1 MRFTRLKLENWRNFL
16 SVDVPLAQ
24 RVFLVGPNASGKS
37 NLLDALR
44 FLRDV
49 ADQAGGL
56 RRAIDERRG
65 MYSIWS
71 LHAPR
76 PSPRWIPLTPR
87 SGYTEPSFPPV
98 LIEVE
103 AEIEGQPWRY
113 SLALDLNGRVASEE
127 VDGPEGTLLRRPTA
141 DDQQDPV
148 LLTETHLE
156 QISANKPFRKLAKLF
171 ASVEYTH
178 IVPELVR
185 QPRAPARQA
194 AWRDPYGSE
203 LLESMG
209 ALSKEERER
218 RLSFLQSQ
226 LVKVIPQ
233 LEQLLYAPGLD
244 GTPHL
249 RARFVPSRGP
259 EGFHDE
265 GKLSDGTLRLIGLLW
280 MLGTSASPLLLE
292 EPEMSLHAAA
302 VRQLPQVLA
311 RVASRMDRQILVST
325 HSEEMLSDT
334 GIDPSEILILTP
346 TDQGTRVSVGSDDP
360 ALVALAEGDAPL
372 SGLLVARTR
381 PRDVE
386 QLSYAF
392 GGDDE

>member
-1 MRFTRLKLENWRNFL
+1 MRFNRLKLENWRNFL

-49 ADQAGGL
+49 ADRAGGL
-56 RRAIDERRG
+56 RRAIEERRG
-65 MYSIWS
+65 IDSIRS

-76 PSPRWIPLTPR
+76 PSARWMPPSTR
-87 SGYTEPSFPPV
+87 SGYSGPFFPPV

-103 AEIEGQPWRY
+103 AEIEDQRWRY
-113 SLALDLNGRVASEE
+113 SLALDLDGRIASEE
-127 VDGPEGTLLRRPTA
+127 VDGPEGALLRRPAA
-141 DDQQDPV
+141 DDLQDPE

-156 QISANKPFRKLAKLF
+156 QISANKPFRKLAELF

-194 AWRDPYGSE
+194 VWRDPYGSK
-203 LLESMG
+203 LLESMST
-209 ALSKEERER
+209 LSKEERER

-233 LEQLLYAPGLD
+233 LEQLLYAPEQN

-249 RARFVPSRGP
+249 CARFMPSRSP
-259 EGFHDE
+259 YGFHDE
-265 GKLSDGTLRLIGLLW
+265 TELSDGTLRLIGLLW
-280 MLGTSASPLLLE
+280 ILGAGASPLLLE

-346 TDQGTRVSVGSDDP
+346 GDQGTSVSVGSDDP
-360 ALVALAEGDAPL
+360 ALVALAAEDAPL
-372 SGLLVARTR
+372 SGFLVARTR

>member
-49 ADQAGGL
+49 ADRAGGL
-56 RRAIDERRG
+56 RRAIEERRG
-65 MYSIWS
+65 MDSIRS
-71 LHAPR
+71 LRAPR
-76 PSPRWIPLTPR
+76 PSARWFPPTSR
-87 SGYTEPSFPPV
+87 SGYSGPFFPPV

-103 AEIEGQPWRY
+103 
-113 SLALDLNGRVASEE
+113 N
-127 VDGPEGTLLRRPTA
+127 
-141 DDQQDPV
+141 
-148 LLTETHLE
+148 
-156 QISANKPFRKLAKLF
+156 
-171 ASVEYTH
+171 
-178 IVPELVR
+178 
-185 QPRAPARQA
+185 
-194 AWRDPYGSE
+194 
-203 LLESMG
+203 
-209 ALSKEERER
+209 
-218 RLSFLQSQ
+218 
-226 LVKVIPQ
+226 
-233 LEQLLYAPGLD
+233 

-249 RARFVPSRGP
+249 CARFMPSRSP
-259 EGFHDE
+259 YGFHYE
-265 GKLSDGTLRLIGLLW
+265 TELSDGTLRLIGLLW
-280 MLGTSASPLLLE
+280 ILGAGASPLLLE

-346 TDQGTRVSVGSDDP
+346 GDQGTCVSVGSDDP
-360 ALVALAEGDAPL
+360 ALVALAAEDAPL
-372 SGLLVARTR
+372 SGLLEARTR